1 MYFCALY
8 FRLLALITGIID
20 MVKDN
25 SRLIG
30 HIACFVAYSIFGFNI
45 IVCKDLS
52 NLSLISPLGLFCFRA
67 VGASMLFWIVSL
79 FLPKERIDKKDYIKI
94 FCASMLGLF
103 LTQIAFLKAITMTT
117 PLDTSIITAI
127 TPIFTMFIA
136 AIVVKEPITLKKALG
151 VGLSFCGVVFLI
163 LNTVRIGDGGVAVT
177 KPAGVLLMIVN
188 CFVFACYLGIF
199 RPLISKYSVV
209 TFMKW
214 MFLFSALVA
223 FPFDVKELV
232 RLDFSI
238 MPSKYLLEL
247 VYIIVFSTFI
257 AYFLIPV
264 GQKVLRPT
272 VISLYGYLQPIIATV
287 MSIAMGMDSLNWQ
300 KVLAAIL
307 VFTGVVLV
315 NRSRALQQ

>member
-1 MYFCALY
+1 M
-8 FRLLALITGIID
+8 
-20 MVKDN
+20 
-25 SRLIG
+25 
-30 HIACFVAYSIFGFNI
+30 
-45 IVCKDLS
+45 
-52 NLSLISPLGLFCFRA
+52 
-67 VGASMLFWIVSL
+67 
-79 FLPKERIDKKDYIKI
+79 
-94 FCASMLGLF
+94 
-103 LTQIAFLKAITMTT
+103 
-117 PLDTSIITAI
+117 
-127 TPIFTMFIA
+127 
-136 AIVVKEPITLKKALG
+136 
-151 VGLSFCGVVFLI
+151 GLSFCGVVFLI

-199 RPLISKYSVV
+199 RPLIAKYSVV

-223 FPFDVKELV
+223 LPFDVKELV

-307 VFTGVVLV
+307 VFTGVMLV

>member
-1 MYFCALY
+1 
-8 FRLLALITGIID
+8 

-45 IVCKDLS
+45 IVCKDLL

-163 LNTVRIGDGGVAVT
+163 LNTVRIGDGGVAIT

-223 FPFDVKELV
+223 LPFDVKELV

>member
-1 MYFCALY
+1 
-8 FRLLALITGIID
+8 

-209 TFMKW
+209 TFM
-214 MFLFSALVA
+214 
-223 FPFDVKELV
+223 PFDVKELV

>member
-1 MYFCALY
+1 
-8 FRLLALITGIID
+8 
-20 MVKDN
+20 
-25 SRLIG
+25 
-30 HIACFVAYSIFGFNI
+30 
-45 IVCKDLS
+45 
-52 NLSLISPLGLFCFRA
+52 
-67 VGASMLFWIVSL
+67 
-79 FLPKERIDKKDYIKI
+79 
-94 FCASMLGLF
+94 MLGLF

-163 LNTVRIGDGGVAVT
+163 LNTVRIGDGGVAIT

-223 FPFDVKELV
+223 LPFDVKELV